1 MPCSSEEVKIN
12 SILAIEMM
20 VGFTEDV
27 AFDLGNNW

>member
-20 VGFTEDV
+20 VGFIVGV
-27 AFDLGNNW
+27 AFELGNNW